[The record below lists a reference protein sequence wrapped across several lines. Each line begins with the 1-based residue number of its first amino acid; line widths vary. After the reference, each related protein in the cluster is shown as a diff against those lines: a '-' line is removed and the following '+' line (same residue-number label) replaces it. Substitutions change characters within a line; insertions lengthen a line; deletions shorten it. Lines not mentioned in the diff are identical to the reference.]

1 MSEVEN
7 TQLQDLVARA
17 RTTTP
22 PPPPKKRAAV
32 EQANNDDALLEAALL
47 AGGAEAPA
55 PAPAAEVAAA
65 PAAAPAAPKPA
76 PAPVAEKPL
85 PVAKAVSVSDS
96 EILGDMSTLALHEA
110 INAAINGSRKDSPI
124 FKVAA
129 LQSGY
134 TAEMAPLA
142 FQEITRLQSSSVDA
156 YAARMKLLRTLYD
169 KIHAF
174 SCPTMSFQDW
184 LKQTAQGDYDTVM
197 YGLYAATYPGDN
209 EFDVR
214 CRHCGHDNKIT
225 ANVGA
230 LARVES
236 DDVYAQ
242 IKHLLDPKTDFK
254 GAIQNSLVGHTIQ
267 RRLPM
272 SGIIAEIR
280 NPSIQDYLD
289 SVQWFVQA
297 QDRNTGMLPDQLAGA
312 ETIRT
317 LGMYVTRLLVPVPGT
332 SNFVPVNAL
341 NDRLSLIGRL
351 ADEDGKALT
360 AAVDEENTRLNIS
373 YQLPDYNCGGCG
385 KKNGD
390 LFLDFEALLF
400 IKLRER
406 A

>member
-7 TQLQDLVARA
+7 TQLQDLVSRA
-17 RTTTP
+17 RTSTP
-22 PPPPKKRAAV
+22 PPPPKRAAAAQV
-32 EQANNDDALLEAALL
+32 NNEELLLEAALL
-47 AGGAEAPA
+47 ASTAESSSEPAAAPAEPIQPVAAPA
-55 PAPAAEVAAA
+55 PAPAAV
-65 PAAAPAAPKPA
+65 PAAPM
-76 PAPVAEKPL
+76 PVA
-85 PVAKAVSVSDS
+85 PVAKAVSVGDN
-96 EILGDMSTLALHEA
+96 EILSDMSTLALHEA
-110 INAAINGSRKDSPI
+110 INAAINGSRKTSPV

-134 TAEMAPLA
+134 TAEIGPLA

-156 YAARMKLLRTLYD
+156 YAARMKLLRTLYE
-169 KIHAF
+169 KIHTF
-174 SCPTMSFQDW
+174 SCPAFSFQDW
-184 LKQTAQGDYDTVM
+184 LKQSAQGDYDTLM
-197 YGLYAATYPGDN
+197 YGLYASTYPGSN

-225 ANVGA
+225 ADVGA

-242 IKHLLDPKTDFK
+242 IKHLLDPKTDYK
-254 GAIQNSLVGHTIQ
+254 GAIQNSLVGSTIQ
-267 RRLPM
+267 RRLPL

-280 NPSIQDYLD
+280 NPSMQDYLD

-332 SNFVPVNAL
+332 SNYVPVNGL
-341 NDRLSLIGRL
+341 NDRLSLIGRM